1 MFRERQKLR
10 MVAPCAVYD
19 KELVRDE
26 KTGYSEQHLVDACRS
41 LPDAENFD
49 LGTLVEAGVPLKKVN
64 CTVIDSRPRDVTQFE
79 GLGDD
84 EPSDDNDKTSTDNN
98 KE

>member
-1 MFRERQKLR
+1 M
-10 MVAPCAVYD
+10 
-19 KELVRDE
+19 
-26 KTGYSEQHLVDACRS
+26 VDACRI
-41 LPDAENFD
+41 LPGAENFD

-79 GLGDD
+79 GLGD
-84 EPSDDNDKTSTDNN
+84 ESSDDDKDTSTDNN